1 MALPPFTLAAILS
14 LLCIPLVYASPLN
27 CTGTPTLN
35 VNDSPSGSSHTRTL
49 WDIIWSCAATLF
61 ACTWATIHPNIPGMD
76 ERKIAIFFRR
86 LYTMIIALVAPE
98 LMVTWAMMQFLSA
111 RDTAKTFNVA
121 FNHSESKAILS
132 APHDNFRGW
141 TLAHGFSHGWAD
153 SCFTSM
159 ISRGLLLHPG
169 NLNSS

>member
-1 MALPPFTLAAILS
+1 
-14 LLCIPLVYASPLN
+14 
-27 CTGTPTLN
+27 
-35 VNDSPSGSSHTRTL
+35 
-49 WDIIWSCAATLF
+49 
-61 ACTWATIHPNIPGMD
+61 MD

-132 APHDNFRGW
+132 APHDNFRGR
-141 TLAHGFSHGWAD
+141 LPAQPFGAVANFVQRMSHRVD
-153 SCFTSM
+153 
-159 ISRGLLLHPG
+159 ISAWVFRMDGRIHALHR
-169 NLNSS
+169 